1 MIMDEFVTK
10 RSLYHAK
17 TGNFTGFC
25 VSISS
30 DLNENK
36 LDELYDHFLE
46 IRGKMSNIDPETET
60 WFTIDEFVEYQNN
73 PQDIT
78 TMLFE
83 VATTATRMRLRR
95 E

>member
-25 VSISS
+25 VSMSS

-46 IRGKMSNIDPETET
+46 IRGKMSIIDP
-60 WFTIDEFVEYQNN
+60 FLVVVFLGFFFAIYYSAK
-73 PQDIT
+73 
-78 TMLFE
+78 LG
-83 VATTATRMRLRR
+83 L
-95 E
+95 